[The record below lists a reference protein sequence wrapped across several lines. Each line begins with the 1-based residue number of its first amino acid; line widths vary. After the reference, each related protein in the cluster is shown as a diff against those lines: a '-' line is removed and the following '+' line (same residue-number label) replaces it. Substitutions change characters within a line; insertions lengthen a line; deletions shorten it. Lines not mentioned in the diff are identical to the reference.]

1 MTFNLRTRV
10 AEAFDERVPD
20 NWVIVPSPV
29 QLDGVN
35 KPTLQFF
42 ASDIA
47 RLPSAPVGTY
57 AVTYTANLFS
67 PNVTNVDDSLDEML
81 NAFMEAIWD
90 LDFLTFESAAR
101 TVINDNNLHTWAV
114 TFQAAITVQEND

>member
-1 MTFNLRTRV
+1 MAFNLRTPV
-10 AEAFDERVPD
+10 ADAFDERVPD

-29 QLDGVN
+29 QLDGIN

-81 NAFMEAIWD
+81 NTFMEAIWD